1 MYSLPFNLL
10 LLKQFFFPYGDL
22 FNEEELNRIWIIA
35 VNKFKINDAEAITY
49 LDEVLREK
57 IKKLNNLEERLQIG
71 L

>member
-35 VNKFKINDAEAITY
+35 VNKFKINDVKAIAY
-49 LDEVLREK
+49 LDKILQEK
-57 IKKLNNLEERLQIG
+57 IKESNNLGERLEVG